1 MIATITL
8 HVMAALLLGLS
19 LLCAMSTGLAI
30 AEDNRK
36 TFAPTAALTLF
47 LAIITFALQVI
58 A

>member
-1 MIATITL
+1 
-8 HVMAALLLGLS
+8 MAALLLGIT
-19 LLCAMSTGLAI
+19 LLVAMTTGLAI

-36 TFAPTAALTLF
+36 TCTGFAALTLF